1 MSDSLLPCGLWP
13 TRLLH
18 PWESPGKH
26 TGVGC
31 RFLLQGIFL
40 TKGSTPGLD
49 PRSPAL
55 QADTLTSEPPGKP
68 MGTQIITIYRELSI
82 NEKSWKTSRKDFLQ
96 LKRQGSSQSE
106 TWYSQDQYPQVDH
119 PQIRG
124 QLQLQTFSPGS
135 EWSEPHV
142 EIPRAEALHWGKM
155 SPQNVWL
162 WKSLG
167 LTCGRAR
174 ELWGIETPLFKIF
187 LNFIY

>member
-1 MSDSLLPCGLWP
+1 MKVKVKSLSRVRLFVTPWTVAHQAPPSTRFSSQAYWSGLPFP
-13 TRLLH
+13 
-18 PWESPGKH
+18 SPGD
-26 TGVGC
+26 
-31 RFLLQGIFL
+31 LPDPGIN
-40 TKGSTPGLD
+40 

-155 SPQNVWL
+155 SPQNV
-162 WKSLG
+162 
-167 LTCGRAR
+167 
-174 ELWGIETPLFKIF
+174 
-187 LNFIY
+187 

>member
-40 TKGSTPGLD
+40 TKGLTPGLD

-155 SPQNVWL
+155 SPQNV
-162 WKSLG
+162 
-167 LTCGRAR
+167 
-174 ELWGIETPLFKIF
+174 
-187 LNFIY
+187 